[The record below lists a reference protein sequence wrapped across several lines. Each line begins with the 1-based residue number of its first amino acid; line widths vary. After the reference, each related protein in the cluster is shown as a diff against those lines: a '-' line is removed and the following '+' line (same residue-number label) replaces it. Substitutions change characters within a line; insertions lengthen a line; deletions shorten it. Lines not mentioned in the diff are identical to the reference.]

1 MNTQKRLAFLAACFG
16 MLIFGITIVTL
27 GSVAP
32 ALKEKFTLDN
42 YAAGTLFSI
51 LPIGLVIGSLI
62 VGPICD
68 RYGYRWMM
76 ALAAIG
82 ICVGFEGIASASDLN
97 LLRSFVLVFGI
108 SAGIING
115 ATNSIVVDVSDE
127 HKGPNLSILGIFFG
141 AGALGMPLVLSWLV
155 GKADPLQVLSI
166 VGWIILGMAL
176 LYFFIP
182 FPPAKHQKGG
192 SIAWGSLFS
201 PLLLIISFFLFFQ
214 SSIESII
221 TNWTTTY
228 IGAKGSITSAQALL
242 GLSVHM
248 AGIIAMRLLSASVFR
263 NTAQTTI
270 LWACLLQLL
279 IGVVLLQQGQTVW
292 MIYVGLFLCGA
303 GVSGGFPVMLGFV
316 GQYFSTISGT
326 AISFVFV
333 IALIGNM
340 LINYITGVIIQQY
353 GIQQLMPICYA
364 CIAVMMGLFYL
375 TTIRLSKNK

>member
-166 VGWIILGMAL
+166 VGWIILGKAL

-270 LWACLLQLL
+270 LWACLLHLL

>member
-1 MNTQKRLAFLAACFG
+1 

-192 SIAWGSLFS
+192 SITWGSLFS